1 MFAAAIRT
9 SMETGTTAHERMNEA
24 VSQIKHDKSA
34 TSQLEQLLP
43 STRKRPLDDIKDGA
57 AKRPKLSSS
66 EATVPRKWQAWED
79 EALTK
84 SAVTY
89 GGKQW
94 KHIAA
99 NVPGR
104 NHAQCLQ
111 RWKKLLKKRQGKQE
125 NAKPAPKKES
135 KISGHA
141 LSGLTVPRK
150 WSEKED
156 AALKVAVEFCNGKQW
171 KKIATMV
178 PGRNHIQCLQRWKK
192 VLAPGLVK
200 GTWTAEEDELL
211 KKLYHSERNV
221 ILGRTRKKSATSQ
234 KGIVMTSTG
243 TSGGKTHEML
253 DLEESSMK
261 DPRAALEIQTQL
273 NWGSLA
279 THVEGRTAK
288 QCRERWCNHLD
299 PSIKRGN
306 WTAEEDRYLL
316 TRQSKLG
323 NKWTKISV
331 TMDGRTE
338 NAVKIRWKSL
348 QRDDK
353 GDKLG
358 VKPFVASAKR
368 GNTSITKPIEQKAYF
383 KSNVE
388 SSDDRFSASALVE
401 ERGVQQSS
409 FFYQ

>member
-9 SMETGTTAHERMNEA
+9 SMETGTIAHASMNEV
-24 VSQIKHDKSA
+24 VSQIKHDKRA
-34 TSQLEQLLP
+34 TSRLEELLP
-43 STRKRPLDDIKDGA
+43 RTRKRPLDGMKDGS
-57 AKRPKLSSS
+57 AKRPKSSSS
-66 EATVPRKWQAWED
+66 EAAAPRKWQAWED

-89 GGKQW
+89 GEKQW

-104 NHAQCLQ
+104 SHVQCLQ
-111 RWKKLLKKRQGKQE
+111 RWKKLVKKRQRKEE
-125 NAKPAPKKES
+125 NAKNSTRKES
-135 KISGHA
+135 KTSGHA

-156 AALKVAVEFCNGKQW
+156 ASLKVAVEFCNGKQW
-171 KKIATMV
+171 KKIAMMV
-178 PGRNHIQCLQRWKK
+178 PGRNHVQCLQRWKK

-211 KKLYHSERNV
+211 KKLYHSERNFM
-221 ILGRTRKKSATSQ
+221 LGRTRKKSATSE
-234 KGIVMTSTG
+234 KGALTTSARTCVE
-243 TSGGKTHEML
+243 KTHEIL
-253 DLEESSMK
+253 DLEDASLR
-261 DPRAALEIQTQL
+261 DPRAALEIHTQL

-279 THVEGRTAK
+279 SHIEGRTAK

-306 WTAEEDRYLL
+306 WTAQEDRHLL
-316 TRQSKLG
+316 AQQSKLG
-323 NKWTKISV
+323 NKWAKISA

-353 GDKLG
+353 DEKLG
-358 VKPFVASAKR
+358 VKPRVASAKR
-368 GNTSITKPIEQKAYF
+368 GNTSVTMPVEQKASC
-383 KSNVE
+383 KSSAE
-388 SSDDRFSASALVE
+388 SSDERFSASALVE
-401 ERGVQQSS
+401 ERGVQKSS
-409 FFYQ
+409 FLNL